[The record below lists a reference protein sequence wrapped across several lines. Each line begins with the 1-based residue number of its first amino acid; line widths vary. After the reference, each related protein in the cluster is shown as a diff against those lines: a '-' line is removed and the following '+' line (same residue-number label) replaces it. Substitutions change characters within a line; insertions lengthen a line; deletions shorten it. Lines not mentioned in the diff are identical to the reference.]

1 MDLKQILFMVK
12 LSAFDIHLLCNYK
25 GIREMVF
32 PLKNMKKEKKKGLSI
47 VESQSLLR
55 RMH

>member
-32 PLKNMKKEKKKGLSI
+32 PLKKMKKEKKGFINFRVSI
-47 VESQSLLR
+47 LP
-55 RMH
+55 